1 MTKAKILVVDDD
13 AGTRVILG
21 TRLKKLGYLVLYAAD
36 SYQAISMAR
45 QEAPQAILLDL
56 GLPGGNGFIVLE
68 RLKAITTLAEIP
80 VIVVSSQE
88 AGDAEPRAIEAGAVL
103 YLQKPV
109 DQEDMVSALHTA
121 LLS

>member
-1 MTKAKILVVDDD
+1 MTKVKILVVDDD
-13 AGTRVILG
+13 ADTRVILG

-45 QEAPQAILLDL
+45 QEAPGVILLDI

-68 RLKAITTLAEIP
+68 RLKAMTTLADIP
-80 VIVVSSQE
+80 VIVVSSQDADAAE
-88 AGDAEPRAIEAGAVL
+88 ARAIEAGAVL

-109 DQEDMVSALHTA
+109 DQDQILSALHTA
-121 LLS
+121 LPS

>member
-13 AGTRVILG
+13 TDTRLILG

-45 QEAPQAILLDL
+45 QEVPDLILLDL

-68 RLKAITTLAEIP
+68 RLKAMTTLADIP

-88 AGDAEPRAIEAGAVL
+88 AGEVETRALEAGAVL
-103 YLQKPV
+103 YLQKPI
-109 DQEDMVSALHTA
+109 DQDEILSALHTA
-121 LLS
+121 LSA